1 MKCEKC
7 GKEISFLNVN
17 HFNHDGSDSYLSI
30 TFEEVP
36 DNAVLIETN
45 KNWTGY
51 DLSEEEMIETIQCPY
66 CHEYPFKNTEIQVE
80 EVVRLVMFKK
90 KCMKN
95 DFNNN

>member
-51 DLSEEEMIETIQCPY
+51 DLSEEEMIETIQCPL
-66 CHEYPFKNTEIQVE
+66 CGKFPFKNEEIQLYELVK
-80 EVVRLVMFKK
+80 VVMFKK
-90 KCMKN
+90 GVSK
-95 DFNNN
+95 DDE

>member
-51 DLSEEEMIETIQCPY
+51 DLSEEEMIETIQCPL
-66 CHEYPFKNTEIQVE
+66 CGKFPLKNEEIQLYELVK
-80 EVVRLVMFKK
+80 VVMFKK
-90 KCMKN
+90 GVSK
-95 DFNNN
+95 DDEQIR